1 LSDFDR
7 ETELF
12 CTLPPTPPP
21 RHLENP
27 VPAQIAERASI
38 AAASRA
44 GQFVH
49 FRVVTPSLP
58 GTNEKRPLSGPTK
71 RWISRLDNH
80 RTSIRSNAGINNRQM
95 DCAGWKIAISGA
107 ESKRRRVNI
116 VRQDVMCDIYQ
127 ILLLTIGLE

>member
-58 GTNEKRPLSGPTK
+58 GPPQS
-71 RWISRLDNH
+71 WISRLDNH